1 MPVTLAQAMINAATQ
16 VDYEVVDNFRRYD
29 NLLLDLM
36 VWDDIV
42 TPATNGASL
51 QYGYNRLSA
60 AAAAGPRAFNSEYI
74 PGKALRTR
82 QNVDLKAY
90 GGSYELDRVF
100 KNLGQAQTNEIS
112 FQTQQLIIST
122 HVAWSTDLILGDSA
136 VNAAAFDGLSKIL
149 TGSVTEITGSTLD
162 ISPGVITSQ
171 VLAMAA
177 VDAIDSWLRSIIPS
191 RLGSGDLGAPGAL
204 PAGMKAILTNTTG
217 AARLSALAKWANM
230 YTNRTDDLG
239 RNVEKWGDWFIL
251 DIGNRADDSGP
262 IIPIGASVAGET
274 DLYAVTFGLDALHG
288 ATMAGVPLVQTFLP
302 DFSTAGAVKLGEVE
316 MGPAAPVLK
325 STKAAGVRR
334 KVKVS

>member
-1 MPVTLAQAMINAATQ
+1 MPITLAQAMINAATD
-16 VDYEVVDNFRRYD
+16 VDYAVVDNFRRYD

-60 AAAAGPRAFNSEYI
+60 AAPAGARLFNTEYV
-74 PGKALRTR
+74 PGKAIRTR
-82 QNVDLKAY
+82 QTVDLKAY

-100 KNLGQAQTNEIS
+100 RNLGQAQTNEIS
-112 FQTQQLIIST
+112 FQTQQLVVST
-122 HVAWSTDLILGDSA
+122 HVAWSTDLIRGDSA
-136 VNAAAFDGLSKIL
+136 VNSAQFDGLSKIL
-149 TGSVTEITGSTLD
+149 TGSVTEVTGSTLD
-162 ISPGVITSQ
+162 ITPATINSQ

-177 VDAIDSWLRSIIPS
+177 VDAIDAWLRTIVPS
-191 RLGSGDLGAPGAL
+191 RMGSGDFGAPGAL
-204 PAGMKAILTNTTG
+204 PAGVKAILTNTTG

-239 RNVEKWGDWFIL
+239 RNVERWGDWLIL
-251 DIGNRADDSGP
+251 DIGNLSDDSGP
-262 IIPIGASVAGET
+262 IIPIGASVTGET
-274 DLYAVTFGLDALHG
+274 DLYAVSFGIDALHG
-288 ATMAGVPLVQTFLP
+288 ATMAGVPLLQTFLP
-302 DFSTAGAVKLGEVE
+302 DWTTAGAVKLGEVE